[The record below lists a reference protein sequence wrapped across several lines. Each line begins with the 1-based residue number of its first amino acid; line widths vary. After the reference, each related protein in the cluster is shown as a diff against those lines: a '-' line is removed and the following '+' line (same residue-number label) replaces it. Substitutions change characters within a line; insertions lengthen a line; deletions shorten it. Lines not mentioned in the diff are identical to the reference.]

1 MTVKQR
7 LKNFVVVKREIEYL
21 ENKIKNMRDRQTS
34 IRSSSN
40 TEEVPSFGN
49 CEDKLSESIASYL
62 DLIDEYTVKLNKLYI
77 EQKKIEKLIE
87 HLTPTERLLIRARY
101 IDGETMECVCGI
113 IGYSWRQTNRIHSV
127 ALSKLEKMA

>member
-7 LKNFVVVKREIEYL
+7 LKNFIAIKREIEYL
-21 ENKIKNMRDRQTS
+21 ENKIRNMKDRQTS

-40 TEEVPSFGN
+40 TEDVPAFGS
-49 CEDKLSESIASYL
+49 CDKLSESIASYL
-62 DLIDEYTVKLNKLYI
+62 DLVDEYTVKLNKLYI
-77 EQKKIEKLIE
+77 EQKEIEKLIE
-87 HLTPTERLLIRARY
+87 PLTSTERLLMRARY
-101 IDGETMECVCGI
+101 VDGETMECVCGI